1 MLDFNFVGIDG
12 KVYHLAPVT
21 IGQQAELRQWVRF
34 APYFEF
40 VKSNEGLPEDFVKEH
55 TAALLRECAEKELA
69 DEDIEN
75 ALSTPAGII
84 RLCYLSCKRADRDIT
99 QEQIE
104 NALSMSML
112 GDIVSKI
119 AIASG
124 WTTAEAL
131 SKKKE
136 LMTVETFT
144 ENSATLMDT
153 PKPT

>member
-1 MLDFNFVGIDG
+1 
-12 KVYHLAPVT
+12 
-21 IGQQAELRQWVRF
+21 
-34 APYFEF
+34 
-40 VKSNEGLPEDFVKEH
+40 
-55 TAALLRECAEKELA
+55 
-69 DEDIEN
+69 
-75 ALSTPAGII
+75 
-84 RLCYLSCKRADRDIT
+84 
-99 QEQIE
+99 
-104 NALSMSML
+104 MSML